1 VKIAIDTNILAYAE
15 GVNGE
20 SLRQRA
26 VSFIQRIPNDNVV
39 IPTQVVAELF
49 HLLVR
54 KGGFARPAAWSLAS
68 RWHNSYDSAPTTKA
82 SMAVALDL
90 ALGHELQIFDAVI
103 LAAAAEAQCSLLL
116 SEDMHDGFTWHG
128 VTVANP
134 FKPNPHVLLQLLL
147 TSES

>member
-1 VKIAIDTNILAYAE
+1 VRIALDTNVLVYAE

-20 SLRQRA
+20 IKKAEATQLLAQIS
-26 VSFIQRIPNDNVV
+26 PKNVV
-39 IPTQVVAELF
+39 IPVQTLLELF
-49 HLLVR
+49 NVLIR
-54 KGGFARPAAWSLAS
+54 KSGLTKIEAQLKVAQWVEGYQTTASTSTIMFTAMDIAARHGF
-68 RWHNSYDSAPTTKA
+68 
-82 SMAVALDL
+82 
-90 ALGHELQIFDAVI
+90 QIFDAVI